1 MFKKNQTD
9 TVWAVRD
16 NNGIK
21 KGMASVTGSTFEI
34 SDIDKNILYLIIIYE
49 YKVTFV
55 ASVVCKHLRR
65 SFAGWT
71 RKRISPG
78 MG

>member
-1 MFKKNQTD
+1 
-9 TVWAVRD
+9 
-16 NNGIK
+16 
-21 KGMASVTGSTFEI
+21 MASVTGGTFEI

-55 ASVVCKHLRR
+55 ASVVCKYLLR
-65 SFAGWT
+65 SFAGRA

>member
-1 MFKKNQTD
+1 
-9 TVWAVRD
+9 
-16 NNGIK
+16 
-21 KGMASVTGSTFEI
+21 MASVTGGTFEI
-34 SDIDKNILYLIIIYE
+34 SDIDKNILYLIIMYE
-49 YKVTFV
+49 YKVTLV
-55 ASVVCKHLRR
+55 ASVVCKPLLR